1 MIMETNKR
9 PYQAPELEVYMIEV
23 EEGFAL
29 SVGSARTNSQFSPE
43 YWETENF

>member
-1 MIMETNKR
+1 METNKR

-29 SVGSARTNSQFSPE
+29 SVGSARSNSQFSPE
-43 YWETENF
+43 YWETEDF